1 MPWTRGR
8 APRTLRCSPCPS
20 LFPTSPPLPFPT
32 PTAVV
37 LQPLDVIKTTQQSK
51 YIGLP
56 STTASS
62 SMCVV
67 APSSMQQAR
76 PASLVLTLPL
86 PFSLLF
92 PSPLPRSPHGVVRT
106 GRDLVREQGGLRALF
121 KGIEPTAV
129 RVFFGAGIYFAALQG
144 IADALG
150 VGTGRGDGGRTSG
163 PDATTAA
170 AAAAAAAP
178 ASPPPYAGARTFF
191 AGVAA
196 RSIAAA
202 ILSPVAVVKTRIEW
216 ADARTAPIGG
226 GGTAAAVRHI
236 VRTEG
241 WASLFSGLVPTIV
254 RDAPFSGLYYT
265 SYSQLK
271 EALGAPAAVAA
282 IPLPLVRNFIAG
294 LGAGALATIITHPAD
309 VLKTRLQL
317 KVRVGAAGEKGGGG
331 GVVARR
337 DGGQARKRTSA
348 SSPSG
353 DAHISH
359 TITTAAS
366 LFLPTC
372 RGCSS
377 PRSFFSPI
385 PRRRRRPAGASSTG
399 LGSPP
404 RPATSSRDRGREG
417 CLWGWA
423 HELRSGRCRRPSRG
437 RCSRR
442 RCEGAE
448 GGEGA
453 EVR

>member
-1 MPWTRGR
+1 
-8 APRTLRCSPCPS
+8 
-20 LFPTSPPLPFPT
+20 
-32 PTAVV
+32 
-37 LQPLDVIKTTQQSK
+37 
-51 YIGLP
+51 
-56 STTASS
+56 
-62 SMCVV
+62 
-67 APSSMQQAR
+67 
-76 PASLVLTLPL
+76 
-86 PFSLLF
+86 
-92 PSPLPRSPHGVVRT
+92 
-106 GRDLVREQGGLRALF
+106 VREQGGLRALF

-271 EALGAPAAVAA
+271 EALGTPAAVAA

-317 KVRVGAAGEKGGGG
+317 KVRGGRGGKGGGEKGGPGAGG
-331 GVVARR
+331 RLLLPPVGTLTSHRHHHRRLYLFARLSWLLLTPLLLFPHSPSPQTAGGRFVDWARLSAEARDVVARQGT
-337 DGGQARKRTSA
+337 GGLFVGVGARVAKRALSTA
-348 SSPSG
+348 
-353 DAHISH
+353 
-359 TITTAAS
+359 ITWT
-366 LFLPTC
+366 LFEEAM
-372 RGCSS
+372 R
-377 PRSFFSPI
+377 
-385 PRRRRRPAGASSTG
+385 
-399 LGSPP
+399 
-404 RPATSSRDRGREG
+404 
-417 CLWGWA
+417 
-423 HELRSGRCRRPSRG
+423 RSG
-437 RCSRR
+437 
-442 RCEGAE
+442 
-448 GGEGA
+448 GGGGG
-453 EVR
+453 